1 MLDYRVVTFLTLY
14 DEMNYRKTAEKLNM
28 TQPGVTQHIHYLERY
43 YNVKLFAYDR
53 RKLIRTKS
61 AERLKRFFDSVMA
74 EETDIRERFAASDTI
89 HLAIGATKT
98 IGEYVIV
105 PEIRDFLKIP
115 NHNLDLTVDNT
126 GVLLQMLEKAQ
137 LDFAV
142 VEGVFDKSKY
152 SYHLYKKEAF
162 VGICARNH
170 PFAGKTVALEDLF
183 REDIV
188 VREPLSGTRH
198 LLHNALSDRGFSLN
212 SFRRC
217 ISVNNFSII
226 CDLVAA
232 NDAIT
237 FAYEPI
243 SHCRSDLATFR
254 VADLEISGEFNF
266 VYCNREVALPKIN
279 LFLTSESNTA
289 AFGCNQPRINP

>member
-43 YNVKLFAYDR
+43 YNVKLFDYDR
-53 RKLIRTKS
+53 RKLIRTKN

-74 EETDIRERFAASDTI
+74 EETDIRTGFVADDTI
-89 HLAIGATKT
+89 HLTIGATKT
-98 IGEYVIV
+98 IGEFVIV
-105 PEIRDFLKIP
+105 PEIRDFLKAP
-115 NHNLDLTVDNT
+115 NHNLDLIIDNT

-162 VGICARNH
+162 VGICAKNH
-170 PFAGKTVALEDLF
+170 PFAGKTVALEELF
-183 REDIV
+183 RENIV
-188 VREPLSGTRH
+188 VREPLSGTRQ
-198 LLHNALSDRGFSLN
+198 LLHNALADRGFSFN
-212 SFRRC
+212 CFRRC
-217 ISVNNFSII
+217 ISVNNFSVI
-226 CDLVAA
+226 CDLVAT
-232 NDAIT
+232 NDAVT

-243 SHCRSDLATFR
+243 SYCRSDLTTFR
-254 VADLEISGEFNF
+254 IADMEISGEFNF

-279 LFLTSESNTA
+279 LCFSSESNTEVSGNA
-289 AFGCNQPRINP
+289 TAIRP